1 MILNIYKLSKAQRT
15 VLQYL
20 RHLRPLLSPS
30 FVPRPTSEKI
40 IDKVFHDL
48 DLYSPFRQHAP
59 SLANAIHKIYANV
72 NEFPSENGAG
82 FFNVLAFRGVFFDRL
97 SHNQIGTDGSTHL
110 MIGKGFIWR
119 ERR

>member
-20 RHLRPLLSPS
+20 RHLCPRLSPS

-72 NEFPSENGAG
+72 NELKMVQG
-82 FFNVLAFRGVFFDRL
+82 FSMFLLFVAFFLDRL